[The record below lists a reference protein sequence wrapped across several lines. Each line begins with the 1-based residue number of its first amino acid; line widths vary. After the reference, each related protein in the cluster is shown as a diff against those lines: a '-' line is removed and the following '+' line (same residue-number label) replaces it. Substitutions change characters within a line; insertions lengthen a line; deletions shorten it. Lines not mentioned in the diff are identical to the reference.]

1 MMRILAAFVLYLQCV
16 NASCSNL
23 TTEAECW
30 PAQRQRGC
38 WWEVDR
44 CEYVV
49 PAGYDLQTTYRCT
62 SQDSTICAGYVQAC
76 YELACGECEACEVGQ
91 DSSECPANDWNDDGR
106 GCPGKCSGGCCI
118 GEDDNWCSDNYREGF
133 VCRNNVCGDDD
144 CCTPSP
150 LVGIIVVL
158 ALFFCAV
165 TIVCLTLQRCIKKGC
180 APREQEQA
188 RTAAQSTSSAAQ
200 LGGGVAMAPVGIPMA
215 IAQPIA
221 PPNSMMV
228 VCPPGVPP
236 GGTLVVTTP
245 TGEQV
250 QASVPIGVVEGQQ
263 FLVQLA
269 APPVAVAQA
278 VPC

>member
-1 MMRILAAFVLYLQCV
+1 MLAGA
-16 NASCSNL
+16 A
-23 TTEAECW
+23 
-30 PAQRQRGC
+30 PAWLLVGGRPVQ
-38 WWEVDR
+38 
-44 CEYVV
+44 YVV

-106 GCPGKCSGGCCI
+106 GCPGVQGGCCI
-118 GEDDNWCSDNYREGF
+118 GEDDNWCSDNYR
-133 VCRNNVCGDDD
+133 RALSAA
-144 CCTPSP
+144 TMSAATTTAAH
-150 LVGIIVVL
+150 LVHSLVSSSSSHC
-158 ALFFCAV
+158 FCAV

-200 LGGGVAMAPVGIPMA
+200 LGGGVAMAPVAIPMA
-215 IAQPIA
+215 IAQPMA
-221 PPNSMMV
+221 PASSMMV

-236 GGTLVVTTP
+236 GGTLVVATP

-269 APPVAVAQA
+269 APPVVVAQA
-278 VPC
+278 MPC